1 MPWQASRCNGIG
13 ADALSERLDML
24 RLLEPLVRPD
34 RRDGGTG
41 APAVPLE
48 HGSFEQLLEQARA
61 GPEAN
66 PALDASA
73 EMSAAAPH
81 GAADDAVDAA
91 PQDDPQGTRT
101 PAPLAEL
108 ARFERIENP
117 TLRMMLQRGD
127 ASAD

>member
-1 MPWQASRCNGIG
+1 
-13 ADALSERLDML
+13 ML
-24 RLLEPLVRPD
+24 RMLEPLVRPD
-34 RRDGGTG
+34 SRSGGTG

-66 PALDASA
+66 PASDATA
-73 EMSAAAPH
+73 GMTAAAPP
-81 GAADDAVDAA
+81 GAADHAADAA
-91 PQDDPQGTRT
+91 TQHDPQGTMM
-101 PAPLAEL
+101 PSPLAEL

-127 ASAD
+127 ASAG